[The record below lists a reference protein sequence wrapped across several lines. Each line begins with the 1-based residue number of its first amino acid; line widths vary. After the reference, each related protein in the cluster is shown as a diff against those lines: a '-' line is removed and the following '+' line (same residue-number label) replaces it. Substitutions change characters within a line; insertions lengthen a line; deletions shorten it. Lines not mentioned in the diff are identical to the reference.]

1 MPHLLP
7 PDPPISPTNR
17 VLSDVSDAYWGPVIA
32 ALRARLDLPLDRWRR
47 LPTGKNVVLEL
58 GDEAILKL
66 IPPCWAEDAGRE
78 AAALRAVPVAGP
90 VAPPTLLASDELEGW
105 TVLRLRR
112 LPGEVLSGRWPS
124 LERPVRARLVAHL
137 GEAAAWLHS
146 VEVPAGSP
154 LPYDWAAHLRGDI
167 EDAPRQL
174 AQAGAPQALQASWPT
189 FLRSVGPLPTPDSP
203 LVLLH
208 GDLSLGNVLV
218 QERAGE
224 LQMTGLLDF
233 GDASL
238 GEAAHDWLS
247 PGVHNFAGD
256 PAVLG
261 AFFDGYGLPP
271 SERTPALQAHLLARS
286 LLYYGWG
293 YLARKFPLQGATG
306 WDEVAGV
313 VWPIAATVRG

>member
-1 MPHLLP
+1 M
-7 PDPPISPTNR
+7 
-17 VLSDVSDAYWGPVIA
+17 SDVPNAYWGPIIA
-32 ALRARLDLPLDRWRR
+32 ALRARLDLPPARWRR

-78 AAALRAVPVAGP
+78 AAAVRAVPATGP
-90 VAPPTLLASDELEGW
+90 VATPTLLALDELEGW
-105 TVLRLRR
+105 TVLLLRR
-112 LPGEVLSGRWPS
+112 LPGEVLAERWLS
-124 LERPVRARLVAHL
+124 LAGSVRARLVAHL
-137 GEAAAWLHS
+137 GAVAAWLHS
-146 VEVPAGSP
+146 VEVPGGSA
-154 LPYDWAAHLRGDI
+154 LPYDWAAHLRRDV
-167 EDAPRQL
+167 EDAPWQL
-174 AQAGAPQALQASWPT
+174 AQAGAPQALQASWPA
-189 FLRSVGPLPTPDSP
+189 FLRSVGPLLNPDSP

-218 QERAGE
+218 QEQAGE
-224 LQMTGLLDF
+224 LRITGLIDF

-256 PAVLG
+256 PAVVC

-293 YLARKFPLQGATG
+293 YLARKFPLQGATS
-306 WDEVAGV
+306 WAEVAGV
-313 VWPIAATVRG
+313 VWPIAPAVRE